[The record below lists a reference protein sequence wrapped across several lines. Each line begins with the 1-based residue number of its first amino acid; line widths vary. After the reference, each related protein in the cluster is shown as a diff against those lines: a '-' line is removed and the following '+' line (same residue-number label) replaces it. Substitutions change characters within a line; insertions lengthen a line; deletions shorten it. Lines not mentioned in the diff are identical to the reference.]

1 MIADFKKKQKA
12 DSSGGKI
19 AFQAAGILFMA
30 IIAVLVISD
39 IKIYQKRQE
48 LTLEIANYQ
57 KQIEDIRNSSK
68 TLKDEITNSNNQ
80 DYIEKIAYEQLGE
93 QKPGENE
100 VIFITPP
107 DKKTE
112 SNPQPQNSSWMS
124 WLSGKWNWIKNEL

>member
-1 MIADFKKKQKA
+1 MIADFKKKQKT
-12 DSSGGKI
+12 DVSGRKI
-19 AFQAAGILFMA
+19 AFQLAGVLF
-30 IIAVLVISD
+30 IIIIVVLVISD
-39 IKIYQKRQE
+39 IKIYQKRQQ

-57 KQIEDIRNSSK
+57 KQIEEIKNSSK
-68 TLKDEITNSNNQ
+68 ILKDEIANSDNQ

-112 SNPQPQNSSWMS
+112 SKPQTQNSSWMS
-124 WLSGKWNWIKNEL
+124 WLSGKWNWIKSQL